1 MSKSAPLLL
10 AAAGA
15 IGSAVVVG
23 VIAALGGR
31 GNSTGNGA
39 PLTDQEAVARMLASE
54 NPSGGARLWAEQVW
68 TQIRGSGGRS
78 LAQTITGGMGYGVQL
93 GARPVSTAEP
103 ATQKTRA
110 FAADFLASRPAST
123 LDGARRFF
131 EPAQQDRAFAIGESG
146 RRKRAAGLPLSQQE
160 QRLIFYKSNASGIRA
175 RWTAKSHRYVGTIE
189 GVEFWT

>member
-31 GNSTGNGA
+31 GTATGDGA
-39 PLTDQEAVARMLASE
+39 PLTDQEAIARMLASE
-54 NPSGGARLWAEQVW
+54 NPSGGARLWVEQIW
-68 TQIRGSGGRS
+68 TQIRASGGRS

-103 ATQKTRA
+103 ATQQTRA
-110 FAADFLASRPAST
+110 FAAAFLASRPTST

-146 RRKRAAGLPLSQQE
+146 RRKKAAGLPLSQQE